1 MVVKMMTFYKEI
13 NFKETPIGKVPR
25 DWEVIKLGDQNI
37 AVLIMGQSPPSSTY
51 NKDGEGLLFLQGKA
65 EFGEIYPSPFVYC
78 SKPIKIADTNDVL
91 LSVRAPVGDVN
102 IAPFRCCIGRG
113 LSSIRAKSDKLH
125 YLFLFYYLKFGSK
138 RFESLSMGSTFK
150 AIRKEEIENYKIPL
164 PPPSEQQ
171 KIAEILSIVDHAI
184 QKTNEVIAKT
194 ERLKK
199 GLMHELLMK
208 GIGRKEFKDTEFGR
222 IPKEWKVVKLRDIVD
237 NKQAIVAGPFGSNL
251 KVSDYRP
258 VGVPIIR
265 LQNIER
271 NRFIN
276 KDIKH
281 TSSEKAKELS
291 YHSYQPGDL
300 VLAKLGDP
308 IGKTCIVPPFMGEGI
323 VVADVVRIRLSPKKA
338 TNEFIEYM
346 LNSSICFKQ
355 LRKETIGSTRPRV
368 NISQVR
374 DLELLLPPLEEQ
386 QKIAEILSTVDK
398 KLGIERNEKTRLEKI
413 KQGLMDLLL
422 TGKIRVKGN

>member
-164 PPPSEQQ
+164 PPPSEQL

-199 GLMHELLMK
+199 GLMQELLTK
-208 GIGRKEFKDTEFGR
+208 GIGHKEFKDTEIGR
-222 IPKEWKVVKLRDIVD
+222 VPKDWEVVKLREIISLEYGKGLPERKRIIGVYP
-237 NKQAIVAGPFGSNL
+237 VYGSNGI
-251 KVSDYRP
+251 
-258 VGVPIIR
+258 VGYH
-265 LQNIER
+265 
-271 NRFIN
+271 N
-276 KDIKH
+276 K
-281 TSSEKAKELS
+281 
-291 YHSYQPGDL
+291 PL
-300 VLAKLGDP
+300 VKGP
-308 IGKTCIVPPFMGEGI
+308 GI
-323 VVADVVRIRLSPKKA
+323 VVGRKGTMGAVSWVDSDFWPIDTTYFVRSKKEDISLKWLFFELVYLNLKKLHLADVVPGLK
-338 TNEFIEYM
+338 
-346 LNSSICFKQ
+346 
-355 LRKETIGSTRPRV
+355 
-368 NISQVR
+368 R
-374 DLELLLPPLEEQ
+374 DMVYPLKVPLPPLAEQ
-386 QKIAEILSTVDK
+386 CKIAETLSTADK
-398 KLGIERNEKTRLEKI
+398 KLELERNEKTKLEKI

-422 TGKIRVKGN
+422 TGKIRVKVD